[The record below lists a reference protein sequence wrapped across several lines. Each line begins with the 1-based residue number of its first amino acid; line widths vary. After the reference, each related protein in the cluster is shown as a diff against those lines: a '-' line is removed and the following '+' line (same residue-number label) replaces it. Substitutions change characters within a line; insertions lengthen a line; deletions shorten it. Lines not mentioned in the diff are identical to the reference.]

1 MLQNKY
7 LRLSSRFCVQP
18 RVLELFPSLS
28 ICVTVRCVPVPACLG
43 VLLVFLTEVQM
54 ALGER
59 EPYFY
64 ALWKGLYA
72 HITVHIA
79 VNPLSLMW

>member
-1 MLQNKY
+1 MLQNKC
-7 LRLSSRFCVQP
+7 LHLSSRFCVQP
-18 RVLELFPSLS
+18 QVLALFPSLS
-28 ICVTVRCVPVPACLG
+28 ICVTVRYAPVPAFLG
-43 VLLVFLTEVQM
+43 VLLVFPTEVQM

-79 VNPLSLMW
+79 VNPLALMW